1 MLSEEELAA
10 AAAAVGLV
18 ANGITEK
25 KQVEKWKE
33 EERSREEESSGVY
46 PGCSWNTHVCVVTLV
61 GFSHAPN
68 LKM

>member
-25 KQVEKWKE
+25 KQVEK
-33 EERSREEESSGVY
+33 
-46 PGCSWNTHVCVVTLV
+46 
-61 GFSHAPN
+61 
-68 LKM
+68 